1 MPSAWFAV
9 RLRFILVDMSTKQ
22 PSPRE
27 RRAAARAASEVHDG
41 ILSRARLRELG
52 IDRNMVRREISAER
66 WASHGNQTI
75 AVHTGTLGEL
85 ARRWMAVWEVGA
97 SVAALDGVT
106 ALHHAGMTGFDEE
119 TIHLSVKHTV
129 EVERVEGVKIHKV
142 IRRLDSELVGSG
154 IPRTR
159 PAVAA
164 VRAAHWAVSD
174 RQAALVLV
182 MPVQQRLC
190 TGAHLLDAVALI
202 PGRNRRKF
210 IHVVSHDVADG
221 AHSLAELDFVKACRE
236 RGLPEPTR
244 QQVRRLA
251 NGAAYLDV
259 WWEEAALAVEID
271 GTGHLRGLQ
280 MVDDDLR
287 QNEVQLGDDLV
298 LRVGIL
304 GWRLVPNRYLD
315 QVCAAYWSRKRRA
328 T

>member
-1 MPSAWFAV
+1 MPYAWYSV
-9 RLRFILVDMSTKQ
+9 GLRFILVDMSTHKL
-22 PSPRE
+22 PARE
-27 RRAAARAASEVHDG
+27 RRAAARASAEEHDG

-52 IDRNMVRREISAER
+52 IDRNMVRREIGAER
-66 WASHGNQTI
+66 WASHGNQTV
-75 AVHTGTLGEL
+75 AMHTGALSEL
-85 ARRWMAVWEVGA
+85 ARRWNAVWEIGA

-106 ALHHAGMTGFDEE
+106 ALHHAGMSGFDEQ
-119 TIHLSVKHTV
+119 TVHLSVKHTV
-129 EVERVEGVKIHKV
+129 EVEGVEGVKVHKV
-142 IRRLDSELVGSG
+142 IRRVDAELVGSG

-159 PAVAA
+159 PAIAA

-174 RQAALVLV
+174 RQAALLLV

-190 TGAHLLDAVALI
+190 SGAHLLDAVALI

-210 IHVVSHDVADG
+210 IHVVAHDVADG

-244 QQVRRLA
+244 QEIRRLP

-259 WWEEAALAVEID
+259 WWEEAALAVEVD

-287 QNEVQLGDDLV
+287 QNEVQLGNDLV

-315 QVCAAYWSRKRRA
+315 QVCVAYWSRRRRPS
-328 T
+328 

>member
-1 MPSAWFAV
+1 MPSAWFSV
-9 RLRFILVDMSTKQ
+9 RLRFILVDMST
-22 PSPRE
+22 PRLPARE
-27 RRAAARAASEVHDG
+27 RRAAARAAAQEHDG

-52 IDRNMVRREISAER
+52 IDRNMVRREVGAER
-66 WASHGNQTI
+66 WAGHGHQSV
-75 AVHTGTLGEL
+75 AMHTGTLSDL
-85 ARRWMAVWEVGA
+85 ALRWKAVWEVGV

-106 ALHHAGMTGFDEE
+106 ALQHAGMTGFDEE

-129 EVERVEGVKIHKV
+129 EVEGVEGVKVHKV
-142 IRRLDSELVGSG
+142 IRRVDSELVGSG

-210 IHVVSHDVADG
+210 IHVVAHDVADG
-221 AHSLAELDFVKACRE
+221 AHSLAELDFVKACRD

-244 QQVRRLA
+244 QQIRRLP

-259 WWEEAALAVEID
+259 WWEEASLAVEVD

-304 GWRLVPNRYLD
+304 GWRLVPSRYLD
-315 QVCAAYWSRKRRA
+315 QVCAAYWSRRRRA